1 MQQFVIPAPMKAIDA
16 ARKLYPDSS
25 RRTIQIWI
33 KAGRFMVDGTP
44 LIKENEEL
52 KEGQVIRAELSCRA
66 QLIPGLKVIYE
77 DRYLLAI
84 DKPVGLLSV
93 PLDDNQPK
101 RSALSLLRD
110 HFQTD
115 QIFPVHRI
123 DRETSGCLLF
133 ARGKESEQRLKLL
146 FEKHDLK
153 REYFAI
159 VDGRVKENSGTW
171 ESKLMELESLDVVES
186 TSEEGRDA
194 ITHFSVIHRS
204 PKYTYLKL
212 QLETGRKHQIRV
224 HSSTAG
230 HPVLGD
236 DRYGSNENPIHRLCL
251 HAWSL
256 ELVHPFTKKKLSL
269 NAPIPGPFKKLG
281 GNRF

>member
-1 MQQFVIPAPMKAIDA
+1 MQYTVPAPMKALDA
-16 ARKLYPDSS
+16 VRMLYPDSS
-25 RRTIQIWI
+25 RRNLQIWI
-33 KAGRFMVDGTP
+33 KAGRFLIDGLP
-44 LIKENEEL
+44 LIKENQEL
-52 KEGQVIRAELSCRA
+52 VEGQIVKAGKGTRA

-93 PLDDNQPK
+93 PLDAGDVK

-110 HFQTD
+110 YFQTD

-133 ARGKESEQRLKLL
+133 ARGKEAEQRLKLL
-146 FEKHDLK
+146 FEKHDLR
-153 REYFAI
+153 REYFAV
-159 VDGRVKENSGTW
+159 VDGRVKDNSGTW
-171 ESKLMELESLDVVES
+171 ESKLLELDSLDVVES
-186 TSEEGRDA
+186 DTEAGRDA
-194 ITHFSVIHRS
+194 ITHYNVIHRS

-212 QLETGRKHQIRV
+212 TLETGRKHQIRV
-224 HSSTAG
+224 QCSTAG

-251 HAWSL
+251 HAWNL
-256 ELVHPFTKKKLSL
+256 ELVHPFTKKILCVNS
-269 NAPIPGPFKKLG
+269 PIPGPFKKLG